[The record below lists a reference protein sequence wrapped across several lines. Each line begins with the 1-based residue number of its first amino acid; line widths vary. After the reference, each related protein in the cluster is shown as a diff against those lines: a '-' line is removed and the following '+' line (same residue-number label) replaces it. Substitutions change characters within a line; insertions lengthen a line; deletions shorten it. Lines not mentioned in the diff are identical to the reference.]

1 MCESHNSGSAAGNE
15 DSCSHACPGC
25 ECRALS
31 QDGVRLCVCRAVIRT
46 SRGGRCR
53 VPALSQKSNPSKAKQ
68 QLALTLP
75 FSGATM
81 HRHAPREVSAAS
93 ALPAE
98 QAVQNGGGRLY
109 QCKVLCWCFAKSCGM
124 AGAQCCGLTSCLSFL
139 PGLPISTYAKY
150 CYRKLQKVAV
160 TGGKKVSC
168 CPSAGGSG
176 CLHGTRLSRSQ
187 RNPSCG
193 AWRPLLIQ

>member
-1 MCESHNSGSAAGNE
+1 M
-15 DSCSHACPGC
+15 
-25 ECRALS
+25 
-31 QDGVRLCVCRAVIRT
+31 
-46 SRGGRCR
+46 
-53 VPALSQKSNPSKAKQ
+53 PALSQKSNPSKAKQ

-109 QCKVLCWCFAKSCGM
+109 QCKVLRWCFAKSCGM